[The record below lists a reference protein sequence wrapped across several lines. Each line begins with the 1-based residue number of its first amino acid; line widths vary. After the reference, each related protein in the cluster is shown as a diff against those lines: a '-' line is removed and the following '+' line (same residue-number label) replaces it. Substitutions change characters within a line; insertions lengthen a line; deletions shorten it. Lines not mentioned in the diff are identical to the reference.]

1 MNKFAI
7 SLTKNVRIPEGTKT
21 SNGNY
26 DVLAYKAF
34 RSFPTRDKA
43 REFKRNYKGSP
54 VVIIN
59 RATQQV
65 VR

>member
-7 SLTKNVRIPEGTKT
+7 SLRKNVRIAEGANT

-26 DVLAYKAF
+26 DVVAYKAF
-34 RSFPTRDKA
+34 RSFPTRDRA
-43 REFKRNYKGSP
+43 RSFKKHYTGSP

-59 RATQQV
+59 RATNQV